1 MKSIYSDIKEL
12 NLIRLI
18 VLLITLLSF
27 NQQIFAQK
35 ISKIDSVIYR
45 MQEGKAN
52 RYFEFTAYIRAIH
65 IYKELVN
72 KGYQNDSLERN
83 LAVACYKI
91 SDGQNAEFYLRR
103 IIDRN
108 KYSPEELYFYIQ
120 TLKFNGK
127 YEEADVWLN
136 KYLSMNPN
144 DKKAFEQKGTV
155 AFINKLKEK
164 EHYKIEEVPFNSQYS
179 DFGATPY
186 QGHLQ
191 FTSARND
198 QSIIRFQ
205 DSWKE
210 TPFYALYSIKSDQAS
225 AVRINSFGKKFN
237 TIYHDGP
244 ACFDTTE
251 NEVFVTRNNY
261 KHRIPRKGKEGINNL
276 KILTAKKNMIGTWS
290 PLKELPFNSNDYS
303 CGHPSLS
310 LDGKTLYFASNMPGG
325 KGGTDIYYVTRTDI
339 GWSEPVNIGA
349 DINTEGDE
357 MTPFIHKNGHLYFSS
372 SSHQGMG
379 GLDIFEAI
387 KNPDGSYK
395 VINMGFPLNSSFDD
409 FSFYLLPDGISG
421 YIASNRPSGK
431 GDDDIYKFT
440 NTDKNITVLDLE
452 GTVIDALN
460 GNKLDSAKVE
470 LTLEDGTPVQITNT
484 GNLNQ
489 FGFQI
494 KPDLKY
500 KIRVTRKGYFPSTID
515 VDPSKR
521 AEGTDL
527 IKVVAPLK
535 REAEWGI
542 YGNVFI
548 LGTNE
553 IVPQV
558 NLHINKAGDAANV
571 TTYVTTMDGFR
582 VRLEPNTK
590 YDLVFE
596 KRGFLTK
603 RAEYTTEG
611 REPGYVDVNE
621 FLEIKV
627 EKLVLNKIIDIPNI
641 LYDLGKWNIR
651 PDAAIELD
659 KVVQFLKDNPYI
671 KVELGSHTDSR
682 GSTESNQILSQQRAQ
697 SAVEYI
703 VSHGIDNS
711 RITAKG
717 YGESRLKNRC
727 ANGVVC
733 SETEHQQ
740 NRRTEIKITD
750 F

>member
-1 MKSIYSDIKEL
+1 MKNIYSDIKEL
-12 NLIRLI
+12 NLNRLI
-18 VLLITLLSF
+18 VLLIILISF
-27 NQQIFAQK
+27 NQRIFAQK

-45 MQEGKAN
+45 MQENKAN
-52 RYFEFTAYIRAIH
+52 RYFELTAYIRAIH
-65 IYKELVN
+65 IYKDLVN

-127 YEEADVWLN
+127 YEEADIWLN

-144 DKKAFEQKGTV
+144 DKKATEQKGTV

-164 EHYKIEEVPFNSQYS
+164 EHYKIEEVPFNSVYS

-210 TPFYALYSIKSDQAS
+210 TPFYALYSIKSDQSS
-225 AVRINSFGKKFN
+225 AVRITSFGKKFN

-290 PLKELPFNSNDYS
+290 SLKELPFNSNDYS

-310 LDGKTLYFASNMPGG
+310 PDGKTLYFASNMPGG
-325 KGGTDIYYVTRTDI
+325 KGGTDIYYVTRTEN
-339 GWSEPVNIGA
+339 GWSEPKNIGS

-372 SSHQGMG
+372 TGHQGMG

-395 VINMGFPLNSSFDD
+395 VINMGCPLNSSFDD

-421 YIASNRPSGK
+421 YMASNRPGGK

-470 LTLEDGTPVQITNT
+470 LILEDGTPVQIVNT

-500 KIRVTRKGYFPSTID
+500 KVKVTRKGYLPSTID

-521 AEGTDL
+521 AEGEDL
-527 IKVVAPLK
+527 IKVIVPLK

-542 YGNVFI
+542 YGNVFV

-571 TTYVTTMDGFR
+571 TTYITTMDGFR

-621 FLEIKV
+621 FIEIKV

-651 PDAAIELD
+651 PDAAVELD

-671 KVELGSHTDSR
+671 TVELGSHTDSR
-682 GSTESNQILSQQRAQ
+682 GSTQSNQILSQQRAQ

-703 VSHGIDNS
+703 VSHGIDGS
-711 RITAKG
+711 RISAKG
-717 YGESRLKNRC
+717 YGESKLKNRC
-727 ANGVVC
+727 ADGVIC
-733 SETEHQQ
+733 SEAEHQQ
-740 NRRTEIKITD
+740 NRRTEIKVLS